1 MFQTR
6 FGRLLLGLA
15 LVAFLLLQ
23 YTLFF
28 GEGGIRDVHA
38 LKRAI
43 AEQKSENETLVER
56 NRVLEAE
63 VKDLKNGLEA
73 IEEHGRQDLGMIK
86 QNETFYLVTG
96 NPDALRA
103 PAAPAAAPAAQ
114 AGR

>member
-6 FGRLLLGLA
+6 FGKVLLVIA
-15 LVAFLLLQ
+15 FVAFAALQ

-43 AEQKSENETLVER
+43 AEQKSENEKLTER

-73 IEEHGRQDLGMIK
+73 IEEHSRQDLGMIK

-96 NPDALRA
+96 NPDAPRA
-103 PAAPAAAPAAQ
+103 PSPAPAQ